1 VQNCTRS
8 KSAEPANARRPRC
21 RECPLWVK
29 SGHLAV
35 QLACP
40 LYPRGHSAWVDLGL
54 RSPGESPA
62 VSANPLPINS
72 CDFLRNVTAISACHR
87 PNRRNR
93 LSFPKCLYL
102 FRHHASRLGSGQS
115 TAGGNAH
122 QTKCYGALRLK
133 CQHGRLRRYG
143 KPVVPDSKQ
152 VAHCAFPIRRHIS
165 RARFLPDEK
174 GNPLG
179 SITIRSP

>member
-1 VQNCTRS
+1 MQDGQGTENVRFGS
-8 KSAEPANARRPRC
+8 KADIWQCNWHVRFTPEI
-21 RECPLWVK
+21 
-29 SGHLAV
+29 
-35 QLACP
+35 
-40 LYPRGHSAWVDLGL
+40 GHSAWVDLGL

-122 QTKCYGALRLK
+122 QTKCYDALRLK

-165 RARFLPDEK
+165 RARFLPDVK